1 MNFKGYV
8 HPALSTE
15 KKTHESRKGG
25 WVQVYTGD
33 GKGKTTAALGLAL
46 RAVGAGFKV
55 YIGQFMK
62 KRNYSEL
69 KSLEKF
75 SKNIKIEQFGR
86 QRFIGQ
92 KVTKEDRILAR
103 KGLERVKKVIASG
116 KYSLIILDEINI
128 ALSYGLVEED
138 EVIKIIKRRPEA
150 QEIVLT
156 GRGAP
161 QGIIELADLVTEMK
175 EIKHYF
181 SKGVRARTG
190 IER

>member
-1 MNFKGYV
+1 MNGYI
-8 HPALSTE
+8 H
-15 KKTHESRKGG
+15 
-25 WVQVYTGD
+25 VYTGN

-46 RAVGAGFKV
+46 RATGAGLKV

-75 SKNIKIEQFGR
+75 SESITIEQFGR

-92 KVTKEDRILAR
+92 KVTEEDKLLAQEGFE
-103 KGLERVKKVIASG
+103 KVKKVIDDG
-116 KYSLIILDEINI
+116 KYNLIILDEINV
-128 ALSYGLVEED
+128 ALSYGLLKED
-138 EVIKIIKRRPEA
+138 EVIEIIKCRPKA

-156 GRGAP
+156 GRNAP
-161 QGIIELADLVTEMK
+161 NKIVELADLVTEMK

-181 SKGVRARTG
+181 KHGVKARKG
-190 IER
+190 IEK